1 MNLLGN
7 TKRRV
12 LAGALLGGA
21 ILAGGGA
28 AAYAASTSSTPT
40 SPPPASTSSS
50 SPSSSTAGPTK
61 AHRSLLTRA
70 DHATLEIRK
79 KGKWVTVTV
88 DRGNVTAAS
97 ATSITLARPDGQNV
111 TLALTSST
119 KFRGKEAGSAAALKT
134 GVRAQVTSMN
144 GSAIAVTE
152 GTKPLPSK

>member
-7 TKRRV
+7 TKHHV